1 MYFAGRATGLMPR
14 CRCCS
19 ASSSSSSLL
28 ESLGH
33 LHSPARAKVRSHAA
47 LSRTAPHF
55 NVAASTRSA
64 GWCRNTHHQG
74 LVVQPVHSGWGHQ
87 SKGEC
92 SRRRTL
98 LAGLGK
104 RSCLCYLC
112 RWWWWWR
119 WGGRGPSGPDDHM
132 ERLPETDAVGNCYS
146 GWRRI
151 CTGCRMQG
159 ERVWKVVFQGTFWVS
174 IL

>member
-1 MYFAGRATGLMPR
+1 MCIAGRATGLMQR

-19 ASSSSSSLL
+19 ASSSSSSPL

-33 LHSPARAKVRSHAA
+33 LHSPAGAKVRSHAA
-47 LSRTAPHF
+47 RSRAAPHF
-55 NVAASTRSA
+55 NAAASIRSA
-64 GWCRNTHHQG
+64 GCCCNTDRQG
-74 LVVQPVHSGWGHQ
+74 LVVQPVHWGWGHE

-98 LAGLGK
+98 LAGFCK
-104 RSCLCYLC
+104 CSCVCSLC
-112 RWWWWWR
+112 RWWWR
-119 WGGRGPSGPDDHM
+119 WGGRGPSGPDDHV

-159 ERVWKVVFQGTFWVS
+159 ERVWKVVLEVFLIIS
-174 IL
+174 LKR